1 MSIGDGK
8 AYFTSTFVFGSVDS
22 NHPFSPSLFFQ
33 VGYTK
38 VGGKLPR
45 KRCEPA
51 VRVELD
57 PISQES
63 NDTLTIMAA
72 NDWSTY
78 AKSYSAG
85 SVAQIPIFYANIAAQ
100 KLLESSSPGP
110 VKFLDV
116 AAGPGSLTERLLN
129 LSAEKQISV
138 ESVTVTD
145 FAEGMVESATDA
157 IGALDIPSTIRK
169 EFHVMDAQ
177 NMMFADN
184 TFTHLGCMFGI
195 MFFPDRPKGLSEICR
210 VLQPGGTAAI
220 GTWNFTDAVDII
232 PGFATYAS
240 LPDVV
245 ENVAAISHLVKI
257 CSDPAVFA
265 EELRAVGFN
274 DVTVHVHDQVF
285 SLPNTLEIYL
295 AFANNAVL
303 KKALC
308 GRDAMEL
315 YPKWQEYLEGPG
327 KERWLNADGTVRL
340 HYIGNIAI
348 ARK

>member
-1 MSIGDGK
+1 
-8 AYFTSTFVFGSVDS
+8 
-22 NHPFSPSLFFQ
+22 
-33 VGYTK
+33 
-38 VGGKLPR
+38 
-45 KRCEPA
+45 
-51 VRVELD
+51 
-57 PISQES
+57 
-63 NDTLTIMAA
+63 MAA

-85 SVAQIPIFYANIAAQ
+85 SVAQIPIFYANIAAH
-100 KLLESSSPGP
+100 KLLESSTPAP

-116 AAGPGSLTERLLN
+116 AAGFGSLTERILRI
-129 LSAEKQISV
+129 SAEKQIV
-138 ESVTVTD
+138 VDSVTVTD
-145 FAEGMVESATDA
+145 FAEGMVDSATEA
-157 IGALDIPSTIRK
+157 IGAMEVPSTTRK

-177 NMMFADN
+177 NMMFDDN

-195 MFFPDRPKGLSEICR
+195 MFFPDRPKGLAEICR
-210 VLQPGGTAAI
+210 VLQPGGIAAI
-220 GTWNFTDAVDII
+220 GTWNFTNAVDII
-232 PGFATYAS
+232 PDLATYAS

-245 ENVAAISHLVKI
+245 ENVAAISNLVKI

-265 EELRAVGFN
+265 DELRAVGFT

-285 SLPNTLEIYL
+285 SLPNTVDTYL

-303 KKALC
+303 KKALG

-315 YPKWQEYLEGPG
+315 YPKWQEFLQGPG
-327 KERWLNADGTVRL
+327 KERWLTADGAVRL